1 MASRP
6 LGGLAA
12 SVTVAGHRQT
22 RTCGP
27 AATECALALGIVTPT
42 PVARGGE
49 KGRWPQEGHP
59 DRRGPSSGRGL
70 VPTLPTDSDENL
82 KLELKSLSDASDNTC
97 ATLCVAPLP
106 VQLPNLEW
114 ELFFRTVELPK

>member
-1 MASRP
+1 MASQP

-27 AATECALALGIVTPT
+27 AATECALALGMVTPT

-70 VPTLPTDSDENL
+70 GWYLLHLRTRTKTLNLNL
-82 KLELKSLSDASDNTC
+82 KA
-97 ATLCVAPLP
+97 
-106 VQLPNLEW
+106 
-114 ELFFRTVELPK
+114 